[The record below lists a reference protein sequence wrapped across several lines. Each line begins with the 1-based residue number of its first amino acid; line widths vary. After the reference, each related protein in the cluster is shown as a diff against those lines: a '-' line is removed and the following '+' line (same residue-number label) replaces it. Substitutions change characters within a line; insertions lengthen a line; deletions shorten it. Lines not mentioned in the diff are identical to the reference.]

1 MPAMAESKFLSLK
14 FREKALEQK
23 FLEEYSTKSL
33 PIFRFALL
41 FGIFLYAIFALLDSV
56 IVGPLK
62 DIIWRIRFE
71 FVIPIVIIIV
81 LLSLLKP
88 LKAHFDFLASIA
100 VLIGGFGILAML
112 AVIKPPSMYLYSQGL
127 TLVLFFN
134 FTLLRLRFGYAAING
149 LILLVGFQIVSL
161 KLNPLPKEVF
171 INNNFFLV
179 STYVGGLFVAYVL
192 ERLER
197 KNFLNTLLLKKMAET
212 DGLTGVMNRNSLVS
226 ALKIELLKSANRDNS
241 LVFCMIDLDNFKE
254 INDYFGHLKGD
265 EHLKSFGKILAKKFR
280 ATDYVGRVGG
290 DEFGVILVGMSDTG
304 RIVNAFREI
313 KEEYVNSQMDLQS
326 KSTFS
331 VGCVLVSSLE
341 TNQDEFFFYA
351 LADFALLKAKEE
363 KDSICIV
370 DKVNN
375 CLYLGRI

>member
-1 MPAMAESKFLSLK
+1 M
-14 FREKALEQK
+14 
-23 FLEEYSTKSL
+23 
-33 PIFRFALL
+33 
-41 FGIFLYAIFALLDSV
+41 
-56 IVGPLK
+56 
-62 DIIWRIRFE
+62 
-71 FVIPIVIIIV
+71 V
-81 LLSLLKP
+81 LLSLLKH

-134 FTLLRLRFGYAAING
+134 FTLFRLRFGYAAING

-161 KLNPLPKEVF
+161 RLNPLPKEVF

-197 KNFLNTLLLKKMAET
+197 ENFLNTLLLKKIAET

-265 EHLKSFGKILAKKFR
+265 EHLKSFGKILAKRFR

-313 KEEYVNSQMDLQS
+313 KEEYVNSQMDLQT

-341 TNQDEFFFYA
+341 TDQDEFFFYA

-370 DKVNN
+370 DKGNN